1 MYEIKLNY
9 LFYIKKFEFMYS
21 INFSEKQKMA
31 DIKAVKRALDEREKV
46 SSELDV
52 RIIPFDLPLLL
63 VVVMFC

>member
-63 VVVMFC
+63 VVVIFC

>member
-9 LFYIKKFEFMYS
+9 FFYIKKFEFMYS

-63 VVVMFC
+63 VVVIFC